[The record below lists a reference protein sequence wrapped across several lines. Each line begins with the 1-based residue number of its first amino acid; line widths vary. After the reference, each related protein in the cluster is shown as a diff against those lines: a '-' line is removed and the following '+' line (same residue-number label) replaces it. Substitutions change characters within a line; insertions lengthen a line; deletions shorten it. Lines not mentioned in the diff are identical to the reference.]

1 MYAAS
6 SDDNIG
12 STKAILESEEL
23 FFGEQYNM
31 VVAHSLFEQ
40 KDKNVSK

>member
-12 STKAILESEEL
+12 SVKAILKSKEVYSRKE
-23 FFGEQYNM
+23 YDM
-31 VVAHSLFEQ
+31 VVVQSLLEQ

>member
-12 STKAILESEEL
+12 SAKAILESKEL
-23 FFGEQYNM
+23 FFGQYDM
-31 VVAHSLFEQ
+31 VVAQSLFEQ

>member
-12 STKAILESEEL
+12 STKAILESNEL
-23 FFGEQYNM
+23 VSGVEYDMF
-31 VVAHSLFEQ
+31 VAHSLFEQ

>member
-12 STKAILESEEL
+12 SAKAILKSKEMYSGKE
-23 FFGEQYNM
+23 YDM